1 MIAGFRGFRHEIRPM
16 LRLAAPLAMAEL
28 GWMSMGFVDAL
39 MAGRLGAAAI
49 GAGSLGNMLFFPIAI
64 CGTGMLLGMD
74 TLVAQAFGARDD
86 AACRRTLVQGLWIAV
101 GVAPVVALLL
111 ALTIPLLRAIGTNPR
126 VMELLGP
133 FVHALLWGVPP
144 LLFYTA
150 FRRYLQAMNIVKPIT
165 FAVISA
171 NLLNFAGNWLF
182 MYGNWGAPRLGLEGS
197 GYSTSISR
205 VYIALVLLIA
215 VLRHQRKSSNLHL
228 PTTAPLRSRLRSEPR
243 PLGSGSVVNNK
254 DALFSWRPQWTL
266 IRNLITLGFPS
277 AMQILVEGAVFAVV
291 TVMAARFDEVS
302 LAAHSIAVNVVSI
315 TFMVPLGISSAA
327 AVRVG
332 QAVGRKSPAG
342 VAVSGWTALLLGAGF
357 MSAAGLALAFVPRWI
372 ARLYTPEAAVI
383 AASSA
388 LLRIAALFEIFD
400 GLQVVATGALRGL
413 GDTRTP
419 ALAHLAG
426 YWLIGMPVAYV
437 LCFSYGWGV
446 TGIWVGLT
454 SALILIG
461 LILLV
466 AWHREIASGSRRA

>member
-16 LRLAAPLAMAEL
+16 LHLAAPLAMAEL
-28 GWMSMGFVDAL
+28 GWMSMGFVDAV

-74 TLVAQAFGARDD
+74 TLVAQSFGAKD
-86 AACRRTLVQGLWIAV
+86 ATACRRTLVQGLWMAAAL
-101 GVAPVVALLL
+101 APVVALLL
-111 ALTIPLLRAIGTNPR
+111 ALTIPLLRATGTNPR

-133 FVHALLWGVPP
+133 FVDALLWGVPP
-144 LLFYTA
+144 LLFYSA

-165 FAVISA
+165 FAVVSA
-171 NLLNFAGNWLF
+171 NLLNFGGNWLL

-197 GYSTSISR
+197 GFSTSISR
-205 VYIALVLLIA
+205 LYIALVLLIA
-215 VLRHQRKSSNLHL
+215 VLRHHRKSAYPHL
-228 PTTAPLRSRLRSEPR
+228 PAKVGHASACQR
-243 PLGSGSVVNNK
+243 PLAGASFLG
-254 DALFSWRPQWTL
+254 WRPQWPIIRRL
-266 IRNLITLGFPS
+266 IALGFPS
-277 AMQILVEGAVFAVV
+277 AMQILVEGAVFGVV

-302 LAAHSIAVNVVSI
+302 LAAHSIAVNVISI

-332 QAVGRKSPAG
+332 QAVGRKDPQG
-342 VAVSGWTALLLGAGF
+342 IAVSGWTALLLGAGF
-357 MSAAGLALAFVPRWI
+357 MSSAGVALAFVPRWI

-383 AASSA
+383 AASAA
-388 LLRIAALFEIFD
+388 LLRIAALFEVFD

-419 ALAHLAG
+419 ALAHFAG
-426 YWLIGMPVAYV
+426 YWIIGMPVAYV
-437 LCFSYGWGV
+437 LCFTYGWGV

-461 LILLV
+461 LILLA
-466 AWHREIASGSRRA
+466 AWHREIRSLSLSRDR

>member
-1 MIAGFRGFRHEIRPM
+1 MIAAFRQEIRPM

-28 GWMSMGFVDAL
+28 GWMLMGFVDAL

-49 GAGSLGNMLFFPIAI
+49 GAGSLGNMLFYPIVI

-74 TLVAQAFGARDD
+74 TLVAQAFGATDD

-101 GVAPVVALLL
+101 ALAPVVVVLL
-111 ALTIPLLRAIGTNPR
+111 ALTIPLVRALGTNPR
-126 VMELLGP
+126 VVELLGP
-133 FVHALLWGVPP
+133 YLHALLWGVPP
-144 LLFYTA
+144 LLCFAA

-205 VYIALVLLIA
+205 VYIALVLLVA
-215 VLRHQRKSSNLHL
+215 VLRHQRVQ
-228 PTTAPLRSRLRSEPR
+228 SEPR
-243 PLGSGSVVNNK
+243 PSGSDRPIAN
-254 DALFSWRPQWTL
+254 AAQFSYRPHFPL
-266 IRNLITLGFPS
+266 IRRLLALGFPS
-277 AMQILVEGAVFAVV
+277 AMQIFVEGAVFGVV
-291 TVMAARFDEVS
+291 TVMAARFDEIS
-302 LAAHSIAVNVVSI
+302 LAAHSIAVNVIST

-332 QAVGRKSPAG
+332 QAVGRKSARDA
-342 VAVSGWTALLLGAGF
+342 AVSGWTALLLGAGF
-357 MSAAGLALAFVPRWI
+357 MGAAGLALAIVPRWI

-383 AASSA
+383 GASAA
-388 LLRIAALFEIFD
+388 LLRIAALFQIFD

-419 ALAHLAG
+419 ALAHFTG
-426 YWLIGMPVAYV
+426 YWLIGMPVAYF
-437 LCFSYGWGV
+437 LCFPYGWGV
-446 TGIWVGLT
+446 TGIWAGLT

-461 LILLV
+461 LILLL
-466 AWHREIASGSRRA
+466 AWRREIKVA

>member
-1 MIAGFRGFRHEIRPM
+1 MIDGFRGFRTEIRPM

-28 GWMSMGFVDAL
+28 GWMAMGFVDTI
-39 MAGRLGAAAI
+39 MAGRLDATAI
-49 GAGSLGNMLFFPIAI
+49 GAGSLGSMLFFPIAI

-74 TLVAQAFGARDD
+74 TLVSQAFGAKDT
-86 AACRRTLVQGLWIAV
+86 AACRHTLVQGLWIAV
-101 GVAPVVALLL
+101 GGAPIVALLL

-133 FVHALLWGVPP
+133 FVHALLWGVLP

-165 FAVISA
+165 VAVVSA

-215 VLRHQRKSSNLHL
+215 VLRHERRSGNL
-228 PTTAPLRSRLRSEPR
+228 RLHISY
-243 PLGSGSVVNNK
+243 
-254 DALFSWRPQWTL
+254 RPQWTL
-266 IRNLITLGFPS
+266 IRRLLTLGFPS
-277 AMQILVEGAVFAVV
+277 AMQILAEGAVFGIV

-302 LAAHSIAVNVVSI
+302 LAAHSIAVNVISI

-332 QAVGRKSPAG
+332 QAVGRKSPQG
-342 VAVSGWTALLLGAGF
+342 IAVSGWTALLLGAGF
-357 MSAAGLALAFVPRWI
+357 MSAAGLALAVIPRWI

-383 AASSA
+383 AAGAA

-426 YWLIGMPVAYV
+426 YWLLGMPIAWT
-437 LCFSYGWGV
+437 LCFTYSWGV

-454 SALILIG
+454 AALIAIG
-461 LILLV
+461 LVLLT
-466 AWHREIASGSRRA
+466 AWHRENRSATP

>member
-1 MIAGFRGFRHEIRPM
+1 MIAAFRQEIRPM

-28 GWMSMGFVDAL
+28 GWMLMGFVDAL

-49 GAGSLGNMLFFPIAI
+49 GAGSLGNMLFYPIVI

-74 TLVAQAFGARDD
+74 TLVAQAFGATDD

-101 GVAPVVALLL
+101 ALAPVVVVLL
-111 ALTIPLLRAIGTNPR
+111 ALTIPLVRALGTNPR

-133 FVHALLWGVPP
+133 YLHALLWGVPP
-144 LLFYTA
+144 LLCFAA

-215 VLRHQRKSSNLHL
+215 VLRHQRVQ
-228 PTTAPLRSRLRSEPR
+228 SEPR
-243 PLGSGSVVNNK
+243 PSGSDRPIAN
-254 DALFSWRPQWTL
+254 AAQFSYRPHFPL
-266 IRNLITLGFPS
+266 IRRLLALGFPS
-277 AMQILVEGAVFAVV
+277 AMQIFVEGAVFGVV
-291 TVMAARFDEVS
+291 TVMAARFDEIS
-302 LAAHSIAVNVVSI
+302 LAAHSIAVNVIST

-332 QAVGRKSPAG
+332 QAVGRKSARDA
-342 VAVSGWTALLLGAGF
+342 AVSGWTALLLGAGF
-357 MSAAGLALAFVPRWI
+357 MGAAGLALAIVPRWI

-383 AASSA
+383 GASAA
-388 LLRIAALFEIFD
+388 LLRIAALFQIFD

-419 ALAHLAG
+419 ALAHFTG
-426 YWLIGMPVAYV
+426 YWLIGMPVAYF
-437 LCFSYGWGV
+437 LCFPYGWGV
-446 TGIWVGLT
+446 TGIWAGLT

-461 LILLV
+461 LILLL
-466 AWHREIASGSRRA
+466 AWRREIKVA

>member
-1 MIAGFRGFRHEIRPM
+1 MIAAFRQEIRPM

-28 GWMSMGFVDAL
+28 GWMSMGFVDAV

-49 GAGSLGNMLFFPIAI
+49 GAGSLGNMLFYPIAI
-64 CGTGMLLGMD
+64 CGVGMLSGMD
-74 TLVAQAFGARDD
+74 TLVSQAFGATDD
-86 AACRRTLVQGLWIAV
+86 AACRRTLVQGLWIAA

-111 ALTIPLLRAIGTNPR
+111 ALTIPLLRAVGTNPR

-133 FVHALLWGVPP
+133 YLRALLWGIPP
-144 LLFYTA
+144 LLFFA
-150 FRRYLQAMNIVKPIT
+150 ALRRYLQGMNIVKPIT
-165 FAVISA
+165 FAVVSA

-182 MYGNWGAPRLGLEGS
+182 MYGNWGAPRLGLTGS

-205 VYIALVLLIA
+205 VYIVLVLLIA
-215 VLRHQRKSSNLHL
+215 VLRHE
-228 PTTAPLRSRLRSEPR
+228 RLQSEPR
-243 PLGSGSVVNNK
+243 PSGSGTPF
-254 DALFSWRPQWTL
+254 DYRPHFPI
-266 IRNLITLGFPS
+266 IRRLLSLGFPS
-277 AMQILVEGAVFAVV
+277 AMQIFVEGAVFGAV

-332 QAVGRKSPAG
+332 QAVGRKDPPG
-342 VAVSGWTALLLGAGF
+342 IAVSGWTALLLGAGF
-357 MSAAGLALAFVPRWI
+357 MSTAGLALAIVPRWI
-372 ARLYTPEAAVI
+372 ARLYTPEVAVI
-383 AASSA
+383 GASAA

-400 GLQVVATGALRGL
+400 GLQVVATGALRGI

-419 ALAHLAG
+419 AIAHFVG
-426 YWLIGMPVAYV
+426 YWIVGMPVAWF
-437 LCFSYGWGV
+437 LCFTYGWGV

-461 LILLV
+461 LLLLA
-466 AWHREIASGSRRA
+466 AWHRRKPGTATQFPAPFAGN

>member
-1 MIAGFRGFRHEIRPM
+1 MIAGVRGFRHEIRPM

-49 GAGSLGNMLFFPIAI
+49 GAGSLGNMLFYPIAI

-86 AACRRTLVQGLWIAV
+86 AACRRTLVQGLWVAA
-101 GVAPVVALLL
+101 GVAPVVGLLL
-111 ALTIPLLRAIGTNPR
+111 ALTIPLLRSLGTNPR

-133 FVHALLWGVPP
+133 YLHAMLWGVLP

-150 FRRYLQAMNIVKPIT
+150 FRRYLQAMDIVKPIT

-197 GYSTSISR
+197 GFSTSISR

-215 VLRHQRKSSNLHL
+215 VLRHERKQGNLHL
-228 PTTAPLRSRLRSEPR
+228 R
-243 PLGSGSVVNNK
+243 V
-254 DALFSWRPQWTL
+254 SWRPRWTPIRRL
-266 IRNLITLGFPS
+266 IALGFPS
-277 AMQILVEGAVFAVV
+277 AMQILAEGAVFGIV

-302 LAAHSIAVNVVSI
+302 LAAHSIAVNVISI

-332 QAVGRKSPAG
+332 QAAGRKSPQG
-342 VAVSGWTALLLGAGF
+342 IAVSGWTALVLGAGF
-357 MSAAGLALAFVPRWI
+357 MSAAGLALAFLPRWI

-383 AASSA
+383 AASAA
-388 LLRIAALFEIFD
+388 LLRIAALFEVFD

-419 ALAHLAG
+419 ALAHLGG
-426 YWLIGMPVAYV
+426 YWVVGMPVAYV
-437 LCFSYGWGV
+437 LCFTYGWGV

-461 LILLV
+461 VILLV
-466 AWHREIASGSRRA
+466 AWRRESKVA

>member
-1 MIAGFRGFRHEIRPM
+1 MIAAFRQEIRPM

-74 TLVAQAFGARDD
+74 TLVAQSFGARDD
-86 AACRRTLVQGLWIAV
+86 AACRRTLVQGLWIAL
-101 GVAPVVALLL
+101 ALSPVVALLL
-111 ALTIPLLRAIGTNPR
+111 ALTIPLLRAVGTNPH

-133 FVHALLWGVPP
+133 YLHALLWGVPP

-205 VYIALVLLIA
+205 VYIALVLLVA
-215 VLRHQRKSSNLHL
+215 VLRHHRGAAFQAAMPPFVGAFS
-228 PTTAPLRSRLRSEPR
+228 RSFPSAGARFTFHPHFPIIRRL
-243 PLGSGSVVNNK
+243 L
-254 DALFSWRPQWTL
+254 A
-266 IRNLITLGFPS
+266 LGFPS
-277 AMQILVEGAVFAVV
+277 AMQILVEGAVFGVV
-291 TVMAARFDEVS
+291 TVMAARFDEIS
-302 LAAHSIAVNVVSI
+302 LAAHSIAVNVISI

-332 QAVGRKSPAG
+332 QAVGRKSPRDA
-342 VAVSGWTALLLGAGF
+342 AVSGWTALLLGAGF
-357 MSAAGLALAFVPRWI
+357 MSAAGLALAIVPRWI

-383 AASSA
+383 GASAA

-419 ALAHLAG
+419 ALVHFAG
-426 YWLIGMPVAYV
+426 YWIVGMPVAYF
-437 LCFSYGWGV
+437 LCFTYGWGV

-461 LILLV
+461 TLLLA
-466 AWHREIASGSRRA
+466 AWHREIKVA

>member
-1 MIAGFRGFRHEIRPM
+1 MIAGFRQEIRPM

-111 ALTIPLLRAIGTNPR
+111 ALTIPLLRALGTNPR

-133 FVHALLWGVPP
+133 FVNALLWGVLP
-144 LLFYTA
+144 LMFYTA

-165 FAVISA
+165 FAVVSA

-215 VLRHQRKSSNLHL
+215 VLRHQRKSAYPHL
-228 PTTAPLRSRLRSEPR
+228 PAMVGHASACQR
-243 PLGSGSVVNNK
+243 PPAGASFLG
-254 DALFSWRPQWTL
+254 WRPQWAL
-266 IRNLITLGFPS
+266 IRKLITLGFPS
-277 AMQILVEGAVFAVV
+277 AMQILVEGAVFGVV

-302 LAAHSIAVNVVSI
+302 LAAHSIAVNVISI

-332 QAVGRKSPAG
+332 QAVGRKSPARHRR
-342 VAVSGWTALLLGAGF
+342 LRLDR
-357 MSAAGLALAFVPRWI
+357 AAARRRIHERRRLALAFVPRWI

-383 AASSA
+383 AASAA

-437 LCFSYGWGV
+437 LCFTYGWGV

-461 LILLV
+461 LILLA
-466 AWHREIASGSRRA
+466 AWHREIKSGSLGD

>member
-16 LRLAAPLAMAEL
+16 LHLAAPLAMAEL
-28 GWMSMGFVDAL
+28 GWMSMGFVDAV

-74 TLVAQAFGARDD
+74 TLVAQSFGAKD
-86 AACRRTLVQGLWIAV
+86 ATACRRTLVQGLWMAAAL
-101 GVAPVVALLL
+101 APVVALLL
-111 ALTIPLLRAIGTNPR
+111 ALTIPLLRATGTNPR

-133 FVHALLWGVPP
+133 FVRALLWGVPP
-144 LLFYTA
+144 LLFYSA

-165 FAVISA
+165 FAVVSA
-171 NLLNFAGNWLF
+171 NLLNFGGNWLL

-197 GYSTSISR
+197 GFSTSISR
-205 VYIALVLLIA
+205 LYIALVLLIA
-215 VLRHQRKSSNLHL
+215 VLRHQRKSAYPHL
-228 PTTAPLRSRLRSEPR
+228 PAKVGHASACQR
-243 PLGSGSVVNNK
+243 PLAGASFLG
-254 DALFSWRPQWTL
+254 WRPQWPTIRRL
-266 IRNLITLGFPS
+266 IALGFPS
-277 AMQILVEGAVFAVV
+277 AMQILVEGAVFGVV

-302 LAAHSIAVNVVSI
+302 LAAHSIAVNVISI

-332 QAVGRKSPAG
+332 QAVGRKDPQG
-342 VAVSGWTALLLGAGF
+342 IAVSGWTALLLGAGF
-357 MSAAGLALAFVPRWI
+357 MSSAGVALAFVPRWI

-383 AASSA
+383 AASAA
-388 LLRIAALFEIFD
+388 LLRIAALFEVFD

-419 ALAHLAG
+419 ALAHFAG
-426 YWLIGMPVAYV
+426 YWIIGMPVAYV
-437 LCFSYGWGV
+437 LCFTYGWGV

-461 LILLV
+461 LILLA
-466 AWHREIASGSRRA
+466 AWHREIRSLSLSRDR

>member
-1 MIAGFRGFRHEIRPM
+1 M

-28 GWMSMGFVDAL
+28 GWMAMGFVDTI
-39 MAGRLGAAAI
+39 MAGRLGAASI
-49 GAGSLGNMLFFPIAI
+49 GAGSLGGMLFYPIAI
-64 CGTGMLLGMD
+64 CGTGMLAGMD
-74 TLVAQAFGARDD
+74 TLVAQAFGARND
-86 AACRRTLVQGLWIAV
+86 AACRRTLVQGLWIAA
-101 GVAPVVALLL
+101 GVAPVVGLLL
-111 ALTIPLLRAIGTNPR
+111 ALTVPLLLAIGTNPR

-133 FVHALLWGVPP
+133 FVHALLWGVLP
-144 LLFYTA
+144 LLFYAA

-197 GYSTSISR
+197 GFSTSISR
-205 VYIALVLLIA
+205 VYIAFVLLVA
-215 VLRHQRKSSNLHL
+215 VLRHERKHGN
-228 PTTAPLRSRLRSEPR
+228 PVGQAVPPAGFT
-243 PLGSGSVVNNK
+243 
-254 DALFSWRPQWTL
+254 WRPQWTL
-266 IRNLITLGFPS
+266 ILRLIALGFPS
-277 AMQILVEGAVFAVV
+277 AMQILAEGAVFGIV

-302 LAAHSIAVNVVSI
+302 LAAHSIAVNVISI
-315 TFMVPLGISSAA
+315 TYMVPLGISSAA

-332 QAVGRKSPAG
+332 QAFGRKSPRG
-342 VAVSGWTALLLGAGF
+342 IAVSGWTALLLGAGF
-357 MSAAGLALAFVPRWI
+357 MGSAGLALALVPRWI

-383 AASSA
+383 AASAA

-426 YWLIGMPVAYV
+426 YWMIGLPVAYV
-437 LCFSYGWGV
+437 LCFTYGWGV

-461 LILLV
+461 LILLA
-466 AWHREIASGSRRA
+466 AWHREMKVA